1 MRHGVGTTPEEVEWV
16 AGENN
21 PPPGPERDRNIKTP
35 KTHGRRIDFNRN
47 DA

>member
-1 MRHGVGTTPEEVEWV
+1 MRHGVGTTPEEVKGV

-21 PPPGPERDRNIKTP
+21 PPSPERDRNIKTP